1 MSKIP
6 LVMADADRN
15 LFLFVSHVAEDRT
28 AAMEIVGE
36 LERRGVPCWIAPRNV
51 RPGRPFDDE
60 IVDAI
65 EDSRA
70 MLLVFSDLCNES
82 EYIRREVTV
91 AGESQKI
98 IIPFRIEDAH
108 PRRGLRVR
116 LSDLHWIDG
125 FAARERAVD
134 QLAEHLANP
143 ERLRRHQEGE
153 QSRQQQEEER
163 RPLKAAAQ
171 AQAPPAPE
179 LRSEPR
185 PLDRPTIS
193 KAPRRV
199 WRWLIPIA
207 AIVLFFG
214 FGVGGWWAYTNHQA
228 ELAQRDAAA
237 RSATEE
243 KERQAAAAEEV
254 RQEEQSRQ
262 AAVAEKAR
270 QDAAAA
276 APQPTLTPQL
286 PPAVITAPTPA
297 EGEASWTLDQ
307 KREVQRELRA
317 LGHYQGEADGGFG
330 AGTRAAIKEFQAFE
344 GHEANGVLS
353 EDERDKLVNMAQ
365 QLVVLLDQPPTSPE
379 GVAAATVKGADAR
392 YARAWAAEAGKG
404 ARQEA
409 AEAAYWYALAAADG
423 DVRAFA
429 NLGTI
434 AIRGYGAVKPDPASA
449 VLLWQAA
456 AARGDAVAMYN
467 LGALYER
474 GIDVAAD
481 LARARTWYERVAAR
495 NHTDARA
502 ALKRL
507 GG

>member
-1 MSKIP
+1 
-6 LVMADADRN
+6 MADADSN

-36 LERRGVPCWIAPRNV
+36 LERRGVRCWIAPRNV

-143 ERLRRHQEGE
+143 ERQRRHQEGE

-163 RPLKAAAQ
+163 LPLRAAAQ
-171 AQAPPAPE
+171 AEAPPTLEPQ
-179 LRSEPR
+179 SEPQ
-185 PLDRPTIS
+185 PHPVDRPTIS
-193 KAPRRV
+193 KVPRRV

-207 AIVLFFG
+207 AIVLFFA

-237 RSATEE
+237 RAATEE
-243 KERQAAAAEEV
+243 KDRQAAAAEKAL
-254 RQEEQSRQ
+254 QEEQSRQ
-262 AAVAEKAR
+262 AAAAEKAR

-276 APQPTLTPQL
+276 APQPTPTPEL
-286 PPAVITAPTPA
+286 PPAVTKPPVPV

-317 LGHYQGEADGGFG
+317 LGLYQGEADGGFG
-330 AGTRAAIKEFQAFE
+330 AGTRAAINEFQALE
-344 GHEANGVLS
+344 GDEANGVLS
-353 EDERDKLVNMAQ
+353 EDERDKLVKMAQ

-379 GVAAATVKGADAR
+379 GVAAATVKGADR
-392 YARAWAAEAGKG
+392 
-404 ARQEA
+404 
-409 AEAAYWYALAAADG
+409 
-423 DVRAFA
+423 V
-429 NLGTI
+429 T
-434 AIRGYGAVKPDPASA
+434 RGPGPLKPAK
-449 VLLWQAA
+449 
-456 AARGDAVAMYN
+456 
-467 LGALYER
+467 ER
-474 GIDVAAD
+474 GKT
-481 LARARTWYERVAAR
+481 RR
-495 NHTDARA
+495 
-502 ALKRL
+502 KRPTGTL
-507 GG
+507 